1 MYGFLTPGDVAER
14 LGVVR
19 GTVCSWL
26 RKGLLRGCRVG
37 QKCWRIDPDDL
48 REFVAVGWNRPR
60 QLEVLLEHE
69 EVE

>member
-1 MYGFLTPGDVAER
+1 MRNFLTPGDVAER
-14 LGVVR
+14 LGVAS

-48 REFVAVGWNRPR
+48 SEFVARGWNVPSR
-60 QLEVLLEHE
+60 LKAALEHK

>member
-1 MYGFLTPGDVAER
+1 MRNFLTPGDVAER
-14 LGVVR
+14 LGVASATVR
-19 GTVCSWL
+19 SWL

-48 REFVAVGWNRPR
+48 SEFVARGWNVPSR
-60 QLEVLLEHE
+60 LKAAIKHK

>member
-1 MYGFLTPGDVAER
+1 MRNFLTPRDVAER
-14 LGVVR
+14 LGVASV
-19 GTVCSWL
+19 TVCSWL

-48 REFVAVGWNRPR
+48 SEFVARGWNVPSR
-60 QLEVLLEHE
+60 LKATLEHK

>member
-1 MYGFLTPGDVAER
+1 MRNFLTPGDVAER
-14 LGVVR
+14 LGVAS

-37 QKCWRIDPDDL
+37 LKRWRIDPDDL
-48 REFVAVGWNRPR
+48 SEFVARGWNVPNR
-60 QLEVLLEHE
+60 LKASLEHK

>member
-1 MYGFLTPGDVAER
+1 MRNFLTPGDVAER
-14 LGVVR
+14 LGVAN

-37 QKCWRIDPDDL
+37 LKRWRIDPDDL
-48 REFVAVGWNRPR
+48 SEFVARGWNVPSR
-60 QLEVLLEHE
+60 LKAAIKHK